1 MSTTFTGGH
10 TPQLG
15 KSRPMLAQ
23 TLFDRRGNRK
33 YLTAAERR
41 AVAIAALRMA
51 PPIATFLLTLLHTG
65 ARISELLA
73 VTPERVDRA
82 NGVIVFETLKRRR
95 RGIYRAVPVPSE
107 LLSQLDA
114 VHHVDAARSDP
125 ARYNQPLWDWGRT
138 TAWKQVKF
146 VMRTANINEA
156 LAMPRAARHAF
167 GVNAVQSAVA
177 LNVVQRW
184 MGHARIETTAIYADV
199 IGKEEQAL
207 AQRTWASLRDVL
219 KATKPRN

>member
-1 MSTTFTGGH
+1 MLTTFTSTHSSRQG
-10 TPQLG
+10 TP
-15 KSRPMLAQ
+15 RPMHTQ

-65 ARISELLA
+65 ARISEMLA

-82 NGVIVFETLKRRR
+82 NGVIVFETLKRRK
-95 RGIYRAVPVPSE
+95 RGVYRAVPVPPE
-107 LLSQLDA
+107 LLKQLDA
-114 VHHVDAARSDP
+114 VHGVWSGQSDP
-125 ARYNQPLWDWGRT
+125 SLRDLPLWDWGRT
-138 TAWKQVKF
+138 TAWKHVKF
-146 VMRTANINEA
+146 VMLAAKISEA
-156 LAMPRAARHAF
+156 RAMPRAARHAF

-177 LNVVQRW
+177 LNIVQRW

-199 IGKEEQAL
+199 TGKEERVL
-207 AQRTWASLRDVL
+207 ARRTWASLGKLGGRM
-219 KATKPRN
+219 